1 MSANAGVLNIQL
13 KVHDDGSVVVQRF
26 GKNVDDVGKKAERS
40 FSGASVSVGSFN
52 KQLAM
57 VGAGMAAVGIGLLVA
72 KMADLSAQSIKAA
85 SDYEEAHSKFN
96 VVFAGLRTQ
105 AEGWVDVLTD
115 GFAMSETEA
124 VRYLSSLQD
133 LLVPMGMAR
142 DNAADM
148 SFAMTKL
155 AADLGSFNNVKTADV
170 INDMQSAL
178 VGEYDTMKKY
188 GVVLNATIVQQRA
201 MAMGFGNTADEI
213 DASEKAMAAYQI
225 ILESSSAAVGDMGR
239 TGDSY
244 ANTTKRMDSAWEDF
258 AKTLGT
264 RFIPAATSAKRILA
278 ETFEYWEKFLRADS
292 IDDKIKKIDDQIS
305 KIKTNGPG
313 RVFQGPQNIDLTE
326 EAYKNWVRSH
336 NGRLPNNDEKAII
349 KAQAGSSINAVSAH
363 EIQGLEAEKKTL
375 LLQKEKE
382 AAEEKKL
389 KDAADKAAK
398 DKQASDA
405 AVKRQ
410 AEAAEAAK
418 RAAKERE
425 SADKKAAADLKREQE
440 EKLKTVSEFNTEYKR
455 ITLSTY
461 DFERMEL
468 DAIAAKYRDVVGNKA
483 EVETWLAAKKEQI
496 DQKEAADREKAIEA
510 EQKASDERL
519 RASTY
524 WLDGAARALDDYAA
538 QASDA
543 ASSVESMFTNAFS
556 GIEDAL
562 VDFVMTGKLSF
573 SDLVNSMISDIV
585 RLSIQQSIT
594 APLASALASGMSSV
608 FGGWAGTGT
617 GSYSSADGSMTST
630 FATYNRL
637 GNAFGHDGIHPFA
650 KGGAF
655 TNRIYNQPTPFMF
668 GSGGAFGVMGE
679 AGDEAVMPLTRTSS
693 GELGVKSSGSSPVIN
708 VTINNQASG
717 ATGRVASSSPNGSG
731 GMDLTVIIEQIDGAI
746 ASGIGTG
753 RSATASA
760 LEGTYGLNRA
770 YGAMR

>member
-57 VGAGMAAVGIGLLVA
+57 VGAGMAAVGIGLLIS

-96 VVFAGLRTQ
+96 VVFAGLRAQ

-142 DNAADM
+142 DKAADM

-188 GVVLNATIVQQRA
+188 GVVLNATIVQQKA

-225 ILESSSAAVGDMGR
+225 ILESSSSAVGDMAR

-244 ANTTKRMDSAWEDF
+244 ANTVKRLDSRWNDF
-258 AKTLGT
+258 TKTLG
-264 RFIPAATSAKRILA
+264 
-278 ETFEYWEKFLRADS
+278 EKFMPIGQQVKGLMADILES
-292 IDDKIKKIDDQIS
+292 MTDALKEDTLEEKIKKINDQIT
-305 KIKTNGPG
+305 KVKANGAG
-313 RVFQGPQNIDLTE
+313 LSQNIDLQE
-326 EAYKNWVRSH
+326 ENYKNWVRAH
-336 NGRLPNNDEKAII
+336 GGRLPNNDEKAQI
-349 KAQAGSSINAVSAH
+349 KAMTSGSVSKETGH
-363 EIQGLEAEKKTL
+363 EMQRLEAEKKAL
-375 LLQKEKE
+375 ILQKEKE

-440 EKLKTVSEFNTEYKR
+440 EKLKTVAEFNTEYKR

-468 DAIAAKYRDVVGNKA
+468 DAIAAKYRDVIENKA

-496 DQKEAADREKAIEA
+496 NQKETADREKAIEA

-556 GIEDAL
+556 NLEDVL
-562 VDFVMTGKLSF
+562 VDFVMTGKASF
-573 SDLVNSMISDIV
+573 SDLVNSMIADIV
-585 RLSIQQSIT
+585 RLAIQQSIT
-594 APLASALASGMSSV
+594 APLASALASGMSSI
-608 FGGWAGTGT
+608 FGGATGSDGYGTGV
-617 GSYSSADGSMTST
+617 GFDVSYSDSALYSAHGH
-630 FATYNRL
+630 
-637 GNAFGHDGIHPFA
+637 AFGRSGLYPFA
-650 KGGAF
+650 RGGVF
-655 TNRIYNQPTPFMF
+655 TNRIYNQSTPFMF

-708 VTINNQASG
+708 VTINNQAPG
-717 ATGRVASSSPNGSG
+717 ATGRVASASPNGSG